1 LNQKDLEFKMNM
13 KLRKIAISSAL
24 LSLSA
29 STLAFD
35 TQLTGTFSTITNVAI
50 AQVTPMVFNGL
61 QPASGSSCTMLTP
74 TLANGFP
81 GETVMQL
88 SAVASTPGPSSDI
101 GDMSGAGCSTSVDG
115 TPGIFRITGAAGATV
130 TVSLTPATELG
141 ITYTPAG
148 CASDYTGAA
157 DSDTCASITS
167 TGDETIVLA
176 SVGDQ
181 TVSAGNGVPVAG
193 ESMLALAGSVSSAIG
208 LSAATP
214 YVINFDITVSY

>member
-1 LNQKDLEFKMNM
+1 LEFKMNM
-13 KLRKIAISSAL
+13 KLHKIAISSVL
-24 LSLSA
+24 LSISA

-35 TQLTGTFSTITNVAI
+35 TQLTGTFSTITNVEI

-88 SAVASTPGPSSDI
+88 SAVASTPGPSTDI
-101 GDMSGAGCSTSVDG
+101 GTMSGSGCSTAVDG
-115 TPGIFRITGAAGATV
+115 TPGIFRITGAAGASVDV
-130 TVSLTPATELG
+130 TIAAVTELG

-148 CASDYTGAA
+148 CASSYTGAA
-157 DSDTCASITS
+157 DSDTCGSIT
-167 TGDETIVLA
+167 TAGETIVLA
-176 SVGDQ
+176 ALGDQ

-193 ESMLALAGSVSSAIG
+193 ESMLALAGTVTSAIG
-208 LSAATP
+208 LAAATP

>member
-1 LNQKDLEFKMNM
+1 MNM
-13 KLRKIAISSAL
+13 KLHKIAISSIL

-35 TQLTGTFSTITNVAI
+35 TQLTGTFSTITNVEI

-74 TLANGFP
+74 SLANGFP

-88 SAVASTPGPSSDI
+88 SAVSSTPGPSTDI
-101 GDMSGAGCSTSVDG
+101 GDMSGTGCSTSVDG

-130 TVSLTPATELG
+130 TVSLSAVTELG
-141 ITYTPAG
+141 ITYTPEG
-148 CASDYTGAA
+148 CASSYTGAA
-157 DSDTCASITS
+157 DLDTCNNIT
-167 TGDETIVLA
+167 TADETIVLA
-176 SVGDQ
+176 ALGDE
-181 TVSAGNGVPVAG
+181 TVSAGNGTPVAG
-193 ESMLALAGSVSSAIG
+193 ESMLALAGTVASSIG

-214 YVINFDITVSY
+214 YVINFDVTVSY